1 MGVVD
6 SLSDVVVDV
15 DEEKESV
22 EMLVAE
28 REGQDSQKSRYI
40 PQVDLG
46 ERLSFMEG
54 DREGRGFWEGSAI
67 RPRTSR
73 TSRGSLR

>member
-6 SLSDVVVDV
+6 SLSDAVDDVVVD
-15 DEEKESV
+15 EKESV
-22 EMLVAE
+22 ETLVAE

-46 ERLSFMEG
+46 ERLSFMDG
-54 DREGRGFWEGSAI
+54 DREGRGF
-67 RPRTSR
+67 
-73 TSRGSLR
+73 